1 MIRAHLR
8 FEPLVRLKR
17 RTLER
22 GDPLAFTATLT
33 NCIVHLVGVLAGLNG
48 YYLAAAPGL
57 LKWTDLH
64 LSRMR
69 IRPEGIATLIGEA
82 IREPSDE
89 NLGALEE
96 LISGV
101 FDVVEKAF
109 PDVSTRTARD
119 FLAWG

>member
-1 MIRAHLR
+1 
-8 FEPLVRLKR
+8 
-17 RTLER
+17 
-22 GDPLAFTATLT
+22 
-33 NCIVHLVGVLAGLNG
+33 
-48 YYLAAAPGL
+48 
-57 LKWTDLH
+57 
-64 LSRMR
+64 MR